1 MRESD
6 GRLTDPS
13 GANALTRQIIG
24 CAIRVHKELGP
35 GLLESAYSR
44 CLMVEL
50 RAAGLSARRGMPLSL
65 TYRGLDLG
73 PVYFVDILVNDIVVL
88 EIKSVS
94 ALLSVHTAQL
104 ITYLRLMQKPVGLLI
119 NFNVPVLTNGI
130 KRVVNSR

>member
-1 MRESD
+1 M
-6 GRLTDPS
+6 LTDPS
-13 GANALTRQIIG
+13 GANPLTWQIIG

-50 RAAGLSARRGMPLSL
+50 RAAGLPATRGMPLSL

-73 PVYFVDILVNDIVVL
+73 AAYFLDILVNDIVVV

-94 ALLSVHTAQL
+94 ALLTVHTAQL
-104 ITYLRLMQKPVGLLI
+104 ITYLRLMHKPVGLLI
-119 NFNVPVLTNGI
+119 NFNVPVLKNGI

>member
-1 MRESD
+1 M
-6 GRLTDPS
+6 LTDPS

-44 CLMVEL
+44 CLMLEL
-50 RAAGLSARRGMPLSL
+50 RAASLSATRGMPLSL

-73 PVYFVDILVNDIVVL
+73 AVYFLDILVNDMVIV

-94 ALLSVHTAQL
+94 ALLTVHTAQL

-119 NFNVPVLTNGI
+119 NFNVPVLKNGI

>member
-1 MRESD
+1 
-6 GRLTDPS
+6 
-13 GANALTRQIIG
+13 
-24 CAIRVHKELGP
+24 
-35 GLLESAYSR
+35 
-44 CLMVEL
+44 
-50 RAAGLSARRGMPLSL
+50 MPLSL